1 MQTLADE
8 SRLRQILKE
17 VLTEV
22 LREQKDIFH
31 DMIVEAIEDIAL
43 VNAIR
48 EGEGTETVS
57 REEVF
62 SILEKP

>member
-1 MQTLADE
+1 MQTLPDE

-31 DMIVEAIEDIAL
+31 DMIVKAIEDIAL

>member
-1 MQTLADE
+1 
-8 SRLRQILKE
+8 
-17 VLTEV
+17 
-22 LREQKDIFH
+22 
-31 DMIVEAIEDIAL
+31 MIVKAIEDIAL